1 MGFLSDIARF
11 GRYLPLIIT
20 ALEKIAT
27 RLPERNGLA
36 TTANEDEAEQLN
48 IQRMAQFLSTEH
60 FTLQG
65 ARSGTISEANG
76 RSSGFLTAVSG
87 SLVALGFIAQISGL
101 GEIFTYFALILFP
114 ALLFLGISTY
124 VRLVQLAIAD
134 ALYTQAINRIRHFY
148 TDMAPQ
154 VADYLSFPHYDDAES
169 LRSAM
174 MISESR
180 WQPFFSSSGQ
190 ISVIN
195 SIIAGVFS
203 AMLVNVLWPL
213 STLAVIGVGLAG
225 LAIALV
231 LHTRYSR
238 QQQDRVRGQL
248 EFRFPREQAEN
259 S

>member
-27 RLPERNGLA
+27 RLPEGKGQTA
-36 TTANEDEAEQLN
+36 TVNEQEAEQLN

-134 ALYTQAINRIRHFY
+134 ALYTQAITRIRHFY
-148 TDMAPQ
+148 VKMAPD
-154 VADYLSFPHYDDAES
+154 VADYLSFPHNDDAQS
-169 LRSAM
+169 LHKALM
-174 MISESR
+174 VPETR

-190 ISVIN
+190 IVLVN
-195 SIIAGVFS
+195 SIIAGVFVS
-203 AMLVNVLWPL
+203 MLVNVIFPL
-213 STLAVIGVGLAG
+213 GEVTLVLVGLIG
-225 LAIALV
+225 LSITFALQ
-231 LHTRYSR
+231 TRFSAR
-238 QQQDRVRGQL
+238 QQDRIRSQL
-248 EFRFPREQAEN
+248 EFRFPKDEV
-259 S
+259 

>member
-27 RLPERNGLA
+27 RLPEGKGQTA
-36 TTANEDEAEQLN
+36 TVNEQEEEQLN

-134 ALYTQAINRIRHFY
+134 ALYTQAITRIRHFY
-148 TDMAPQ
+148 VKVAPD
-154 VADYLSFPHYDDAES
+154 VADYLSFPHYDDAQS
-169 LRSAM
+169 LRSALM
-174 MISESR
+174 VSESR

-195 SIIAGVFS
+195 SVIAGVFA
-203 AMLVNVLWPL
+203 AMLVNVIWPL
-213 STLAVIGVGLAG
+213 SVLVVISVGLLG
-225 LAIALV
+225 LAIVLV
-231 LHTRYSR
+231 LHTRYSGR
-238 QQQDRVRGQL
+238 QQDKVRSQL
-248 EFRFPREQAEN
+248 EFRFPRE
-259 S
+259 